1 MIFKIVFVFLDL
13 VVGVILEGFVEVN
26 EVVILVVEIGLGEV
40 VGVDDFIVE
49 DVVVVVSFFKWGYV
63 IWKVFVLILLFD
75 VERKK
80 KSFCL
85 IRGVGGCDYFKI

>member
-13 VVGVILEGFVEVN
+13 VVGVILEDFVEVN

-40 VGVDDFIVE
+40 VGVDDVIVE
-49 DVVVVVSFFKWGYV
+49 VVVVVVSFFIWGYV

-80 KSFCL
+80 VF
-85 IRGVGGCDYFKI
+85 VW

>member
-13 VVGVILEGFVEVN
+13 VVGMILEGFVEVN
-26 EVVILVVEIGLGEV
+26 EVVILVVEVGLGEV
-40 VGVDDFIVE
+40 VGVDDVIVE
-49 DVVVVVSFFKWGYV
+49 VVVVVVSFFIWGYV

-80 KSFCL
+80 VF
-85 IRGVGGCDYFKI
+85 VW

>member
-26 EVVILVVEIGLGEV
+26 EVVILVVEVGLGEV
-40 VGVDDFIVE
+40 VGVDDVIVE
-49 DVVVVVSFFKWGYV
+49 VVVVVVSFFKWGYV

-80 KSFCL
+80 KVF
-85 IRGVGGCDYFKI
+85 VW

>member
-26 EVVILVVEIGLGEV
+26 EVVILVVEVGLGEV
-40 VGVDDFIVE
+40 VGVGDVIIEV
-49 DVVVVVSFFKWGYV
+49 VVVVVSFFKWGYV

-75 VERKK
+75 V
-80 KSFCL
+80 
-85 IRGVGGCDYFKI
+85 

>member
-26 EVVILVVEIGLGEV
+26 EVVILVVEVGLGEV
-40 VGVDDFIVE
+40 VGVDDVIVE
-49 DVVVVVSFFKWGYV
+49 VVVVVVSFFKWGYV

-80 KSFCL
+80 SFCL

>member
-1 MIFKIVFVFLDL
+1 M
-13 VVGVILEGFVEVN
+13 EGFVEVN

-40 VGVDDFIVE
+40 VGVDDVIVE
-49 DVVVVVSFFKWGYV
+49 VVVVVVSFFKWGYV

-80 KSFCL
+80 KFL
-85 IRGVGGCDYFKI
+85 FDKEDWVVVIILRFNWFF

>member
-26 EVVILVVEIGLGEV
+26 EVVILVVEVGLGEV
-40 VGVDDFIVE
+40 VGVDDVIVE
-49 DVVVVVSFFKWGYV
+49 VVVVVVSFFKWGYV

-75 VERKK
+75 VERKIK
-80 KSFCL
+80 FLFDKRIGWLWLF
-85 IRGVGGCDYFKI
+85 